1 MLTLTPFT
9 PAHFRLLLDWFPTHA
24 ELVQWGGPPL
34 EFPLSR
40 DQLERMLAEGSSDP
54 PARLCWMAESEGTT
68 VGHVQL
74 GFDWRNGNALLSRVA
89 IAPDMRGRRLASPL
103 IALAIERAFRFEG
116 IERLELN
123 VYTWNTPAIR
133 TYERSGFVL
142 EGVRR
147 ASALVDG
154 ERWDTAMMSLLRRDL
169 PDGRSAAHAG

>member
-9 PAHFRLLLDWFPTHA
+9 PAHFNLLLDWFPTHT
-24 ELVQWGGPPL
+24 ELVQWGGPLL

-40 DQLERMLAEGSSDP
+40 DQLEGMLAESRSNP
-54 PARLCWMAESEGTT
+54 PARLCWMAESEGTI

-89 IAPDMRGRRLASPL
+89 IAPDMRGRHLASPL
-103 IALAIERAFRFEG
+103 IALAIEKAFHFERM
-116 IERLELN
+116 ERLELN

-154 ERWDTAMMSLLRRDL
+154 TRWDTAMMSLLRRDL
-169 PDGRSAAHAG
+169 TDRQSTAEDD